1 MEIDVI
7 IPVYKP
13 DRELLVLLKRLAGQT
28 MPVHKIILMN
38 TEEKYYR
45 ELIDKTGEDP
55 AKIFDN
61 VEVHHLA
68 KKDFDHGGTRHKAVQ
83 YSQADIFVLMTQ
95 DAMPADQYLIE
106 ELTVHLRAGLEEERQ
121 SRKEQ
126 AQKRRGAPGQEETEK
141 HQEGLAQEEAERR
154 QEGSAQEEQERQRVQ
169 PKQRVRVA
177 AAYGRQLPGEDSSES
192 EKISRYFNYPEKSRI
207 KTAADLNTMGIKTF
221 FCSNVCAA
229 YRRDLYEESGGFVRH
244 TIFNEDMIYASG
256 AVKAGYGI
264 AYEAKAQVIH
274 SHNYTNMQQLRRN
287 FDLGVSQAEHP
298 EVFAGVPSESEGK
311 RLVKA
316 AFRYLKRK
324 GRLYRFP
331 GFCVQC
337 AFKYAGYKLGKNYKK
352 LPKKWVTALT
362 AGKDYWK
369 QEEVVCVES

>member
-13 DRELLVLLKRLAGQT
+13 GRELPVLLERLAGQT

-38 TEEKYYR
+38 TEEKYFR
-45 ELIDKTGEDP
+45 ELIAKTGTDP
-55 AKIFDN
+55 VKAFDN
-61 VEVHHLA
+61 VEVHHLS

-83 YSQADIFVLMTQ
+83 YSQADIFVMMTQ
-95 DAMPADQYLIE
+95 DAMPADSHLIE
-106 ELTVHLRAGLEEERQ
+106 ELTVHLR
-121 SRKEQ
+121 KEL
-126 AQKRRGAPGQEETEK
+126 AEGPEPPKR
-141 HQEGLAQEEAERR
+141 
-154 QEGSAQEEQERQRVQ
+154 
-169 PKQRVRVA
+169 RVRVA
-177 AAYGRQLPGEDSSES
+177 AAYARQLPGEDSSEA
-192 EKISRYFNYPEKSRI
+192 ERISRYFNYPEKSRI
-207 KTAADLNTMGIKTF
+207 KTAADLNTMGIKVF

-244 TIFNEDMIYASG
+244 TIFNEDMIYAAG
-256 AVKAGYGI
+256 AVRAGYGI
-264 AYEAKAQVIH
+264 AYEAKARVNH

-298 EVFAGVPSESEGK
+298 EIFARVPSEAEGK
-311 RLVKA
+311 KLVTA

-337 AFKYAGYKLGKNYKK
+337 AFKYAGYRLGKNYKR
-352 LPKKWVTALT
+352 LPKRWVMALT
-362 AGKDYWK
+362 ADKDYWR
-369 QEEVVCVES
+369 QEEMICVES

>member
-13 DRELLVLLKRLAGQT
+13 GRELPVLLERLAGQT

-38 TEEKYYR
+38 TEEKYFR
-45 ELIDKTGEDP
+45 ELIAKTGTDP
-55 AKIFDN
+55 VKAFDN
-61 VEVHHLA
+61 VEVHHLS

-83 YSQADIFVLMTQ
+83 YSQADIFVMMTQ
-95 DAMPADQYLIE
+95 DAMPADSHLIE
-106 ELTVHLRAGLEEERQ
+106 ELTVHLRKELEEGPEP
-121 SRKEQ
+121 SEKKEPCREGAGQ
-126 AQKRRGAPGQEETEK
+126 AGSGPEPPKR
-141 HQEGLAQEEAERR
+141 
-154 QEGSAQEEQERQRVQ
+154 
-169 PKQRVRVA
+169 RVRVA
-177 AAYGRQLPGEDSSES
+177 AAYARQLPGEDSSEA
-192 EKISRYFNYPEKSRI
+192 ERISRYFNYPEKSRI
-207 KTAADLNTMGIKTF
+207 KTAADLNTMGIKAF

-244 TIFNEDMIYASG
+244 TIFNEDMIYAAG
-256 AVKAGYGI
+256 AVRAGYGI
-264 AYEAKAQVIH
+264 AYEAKARVNH

-298 EVFAGVPSESEGK
+298 EIFARVPSEAEGK
-311 RLVKA
+311 KLVTA

-337 AFKYAGYKLGKNYKK
+337 AFKYAGYRLGKNYKR
-352 LPKKWVTALT
+352 LPKRWVMALT
-362 AGKDYWK
+362 ADKDYWR
-369 QEEVVCVES
+369 QEEMICVES